1 MSSSLYITSA
11 QAHAG
16 KTAVALGVMD
26 MLTRNVAHIGLF
38 RPIILNA
45 DGSDAMLDL
54 LRNRYDIDQRPEDTY
69 CMTIAEAATYF
80 ESGQP
85 EKVIERAVDAFA
97 ALKSKYEF
105 MVVIGTDYL
114 GPAAGTE
121 LELNAELAAN
131 LGAPVLSIVNGWQ
144 KNVDEIIAATGH
156 TRHVLEEHDCALIA
170 TVVNRVDPRNADE
183 IGRQLKERAETEE
196 EPLFVLRDLSM
207 PLIRRPLRCRR

>member
-131 LGAPVLSIVNGWQ
+131 LGAPPRTVFRTVMLPLTLPGIL
-144 KNVDEIIAATGH
+144 TGC
-156 TRHVLEEHDCALIA
+156 VFVFVPSLGNF
-170 TVVNRVDPRNADE
+170 VVPELLGGGKPVGYLRPSP
-183 IGRQLKERAETEE
+183 QLTSLLGA
-196 EPLFVLRDLSM
+196 
-207 PLIRRPLRCRR
+207 C